1 MAITPIKENTFSS
14 YPMKDSRAEGYV
26 TYYTKMKWDRFK
38 MAAEQV
44 AQDVAAKTATY
55 EAALKFYQSQAKDI
69 QDERQFI
76 QKQINDITIRRA
88 NVVAKQNEIVYK
100 EEARR
105 AQLKAKIPS
114 HSESSSQGTSESS
127 GTSFWYSKYPGM
139 KKKKD
144 TQTAA
149 PAVDAKRVQE
159 LRDSISGTVGQLN
172 DAAGS
177 DGFNAGDSYYENV
190 VKTSKAAGY
199 TEEEIAA
206 AAQPLMNEAL
216 IESLPASTI
225 QVKSPEIEEK
235 PLTSSRKSSSQRT
248 SQSSSTGASQGD
260 YTLPEL
266 DALAQ
271 SKSAVEEYD
280 ARLANL
286 NEQLKAEGLQVDS
299 LKAPVMEPIDSITA
313 TRKAYFD
320 KFGDVP
326 RNTNLNIQGEKTQH
340 KGIAPFEL
348 TAAMHKTEQ
357 FFKMYI
363 DDAVATAKRA
373 AGGELSVD
381 ELNVA
386 VELGKK
392 TARDVLFGGLAA
404 REASQAQKEGSVP
417 PPNAASPQTPQALSA
432 QLKTEADIDN
442 ANRKALSTTI
452 SGTALAELNT
462 LAPVAP
468 PTIGY
473 APTRQPGLPTIAPTP
488 DFQRPLG
495 RPDTSILTGRLTD
508 PPPIDIG
515 TKQEGDIP
523 QYPGYMDEPGYN
535 PFSPKTPSPSY
546 TPQPWMPSTQPGLAP
561 EKKKYP
567 TGPVEQ
573 GSKRIMNAD
582 DKDRMAKAK
591 AFMEAAKSVDKS
603 PSVVASKIVKT
614 PAGKYVAALYD
625 ENKARGAQA
634 KDIGTLVQ
642 QVTRE
647 YAGDS
652 AAQKAAVQRLIELS
666 MLDSNSKK
674 LS

>member
-1 MAITPIKENTFSS
+1 MSIALPPALTTKTKKTTE
-14 YPMKDSRAEGYV
+14 DSE
-26 TYYTKMKWDRFK
+26 D
-38 MAAEQV
+38 
-44 AQDVAAKTATY
+44 
-55 EAALKFYQSQAKDI
+55 
-69 QDERQFI
+69 
-76 QKQINDITIRRA
+76 
-88 NVVAKQNEIVYK
+88 
-100 EEARR
+100 
-105 AQLKAKIPS
+105 
-114 HSESSSQGTSESS
+114 SESS
-127 GTSFWYSKYPGM
+127 GP
-139 KKKKD
+139 
-144 TQTAA
+144 
-149 PAVDAKRVQE
+149 
-159 LRDSISGTVGQLN
+159 
-172 DAAGS
+172 
-177 DGFNAGDSYYENV
+177 
-190 VKTSKAAGY
+190 
-199 TEEEIAA
+199 
-206 AAQPLMNEAL
+206 
-216 IESLPASTI
+216 
-225 QVKSPEIEEK
+225 

-248 SQSSSTGASQGD
+248 AQSSSTGASQGN

-280 ARLANL
+280 ARLADL